1 MSPPLAVTGWSAVS
15 ALGIGAGKFSDGIAA
30 GRTAKRGAGRD
41 DPAAAAV
48 PDGSVPGFDI
58 RQLLGRK
65 NTRAMDRITGLTV
78 LTVGRLLN
86 AEQAAGHEFSGHET
100 GFVLGTTTGSVQ
112 SMMDFTRDSFT
123 QDRPYLVDPARFPYA
138 VMNCAAGQSA
148 IWHGLRGPNATVA
161 SGQVAG
167 LSALRY
173 AARLRYSGHA
183 RSVLCGAVEELTPQ
197 RVWLEQQRNEEG
209 GQPVPG
215 EGCAVFRL
223 ESLDDV
229 AKGNRPALAYLLA
242 TAFRVFPE
250 ATAVPRLLGDCVRSV
265 LQAAGARPADVWA
278 VAADLPDAQYAGLGD
293 TVGDRP
299 RRISL
304 ADRLGD
310 TGAASAA
317 LLLAAILSHA
327 AVDPASGGRVALL
340 ASADREGLLG
350 AAAFRLPNHRGVTG
364 MTRVTSSVQ

>member
-1 MSPPLAVTGWSAVS
+1 MTPPLAVTGWSAVS
-15 ALGIGAGKFSDGIAA
+15 ALGIGAEKFSDRITS
-30 GRTAKRGAGRD
+30 GRTAILDAERD
-41 DPAAAAV
+41 DTALPAV
-48 PDGSVPGFDI
+48 SDGSVPGFDI
-58 RQLLGRK
+58 RHLLGRK

-78 LTVGRLLN
+78 LTVGRLLD
-86 AEQAAGHEFSGHET
+86 AEQAAGHDFSGHET

-173 AARLRYSGHA
+173 ASRLCDSGHA

-197 RVWLEQQRNEEG
+197 RVWLEQQRQEEG
-209 GQPVPG
+209 GCRMPG
-215 EGCAVFRL
+215 EGCAMFRL
-223 ESLDDV
+223 ESLDD
-229 AKGNRPALAYLLA
+229 AAAGNRPALAYLLA
-242 TAFRVFPE
+242 TAFRVAPE
-250 ATAVPRLLGDCVRSV
+250 AAAVPRLLGDCARSA
-265 LQAAGARPADVWA
+265 LQAAGATPGEVWA
-278 VAADLPDAQYAGLGD
+278 VAADLPRLQYMGLSG
-293 TVGDRP
+293 TVGGGP

-304 ADRLGD
+304 AGRLGD

-317 LLLAAILSHA
+317 LLLAAVLSYA

-340 ASADREGLLG
+340 ASADREGLLA
-350 AAAFRLPNHRGVTG
+350 AAAFRLPPATSQQ
-364 MTRVTSSVQ
+364 VTSSVR

>member
-1 MSPPLAVTGWSAVS
+1 MRPPLAVTGWSAVS
-15 ALGIGAGKFSDGIAA
+15 TLGIGAGTFSDGIIA
-30 GRTAKRGAGRD
+30 GHPASPGAGHD
-41 DPAAAAV
+41 EPPPPV
-48 PDGSVPGFDI
+48 PDGRVPDFDI
-58 RQLLGRK
+58 RRLLGRK

-78 LTVGRLLN
+78 LTVGRLLD
-86 AEQAAGHEFSGHET
+86 AERAAGHEFSGHET

-112 SMMDFTRDSFT
+112 SMMDFSRDSFT

-173 AARLRYSGHA
+173 AARLRHSGHA
-183 RSVLCGAVEELTPQ
+183 RSVLCAAVEELTPQ
-197 RVWLEQQRNEEG
+197 RVWLEQQRKEEG
-209 GQPVPG
+209 GGGTPG

-229 AKGNRPALAYLLA
+229 ATANRPALAYLLA
-242 TAFRVFPE
+242 TAFRVFPD
-250 ATAVPRLLGDCVRSV
+250 AAAVPRLLGDCVRSV
-265 LQAAGARPADVWA
+265 LRAAGAAPADVWA
-278 VAADLPDAQYAGLGD
+278 VAADLPGSQYAGLSD
-293 TVGDRP
+293 TVGGRP

-304 ADRLGD
+304 AGRLGD

-327 AVDPASGGRVALL
+327 AVDRASGGRVALL
-340 ASADREGLLG
+340 AAADREGLLG
-350 AAAFRLPNHRGVTG
+350 AAAFRLPPHNGAKGPVSNGV
-364 MTRVTSSVQ
+364 R